1 MLQELNK
8 LTGGINTS
16 KESIRKPDEFAD
28 IVNMYYNGRGAL
40 ETRRGTRTFANQVG
54 SKPFTSLFFFQRDDT
69 GVRTLLGVAGTIMY
83 KYNEWT
89 NVWDTVKTGL
99 TEFEADGVT
108 RTKWSFCVYK
118 NIIYACDW
126 VNKYAS
132 YDGTT
137 YTEYAGTPKFRYLQY
152 MGDRVFGAGVDS
164 TPTTLYYTSAAA
176 ADANNPANLV
186 VVGWDEWGK
195 INAIKEL
202 GTFIC
207 VGKDYKIYSVNV
219 SAPSATAI
227 DSGSWI
233 RSHRSMQNVEG
244 SIILFNESG
253 LDTLKQTS
261 AVSGTQA
268 LGTKV
273 LSDKIQEYFSSVQ
286 PVSYKRNA
294 SLYAP
299 LLNNYYFSFDRNN
312 VGTTD
317 TTVVYSS
324 QYGAFTR
331 YEYPA
336 IFDYVTYIDSSGNYK
351 YLFAPSTG
359 GQVYEMEYGYDDSG
373 VPIEWNFDYRTKF
386 GTDDF
391 KTISWVQVRGRK
403 SRASN
408 PTLTINIDGYDVSS
422 CTISDNFI
430 NENSSPFPVGVSPI
444 WIYSLG
450 WWDIVGD
457 SIDTFEFSIRLPI
470 EQTGQEL
477 SIRIEW
483 NETPLVFSLEQMRVD
498 VNKEVI
504 SLFDNYG

>member
-1 MLQELNK
+1 
-8 LTGGINTS
+8 
-16 KESIRKPDEFAD
+16 
-28 IVNMYYNGRGAL
+28 
-40 ETRRGTRTFANQVG
+40 
-54 SKPFTSLFFFQRDDT
+54 
-69 GVRTLLGVAGTIMY
+69 
-83 KYNEWT
+83 
-89 NVWDTVKTGL
+89 
-99 TEFEADGVT
+99 
-108 RTKWSFCVYK
+108 
-118 NIIYACDW
+118 
-126 VNKYAS
+126 
-132 YDGTT
+132 
-137 YTEYAGTPKFRYLQY
+137 
-152 MGDRVFGAGVDS
+152 
-164 TPTTLYYTSAAA
+164 
-176 ADANNPANLV
+176 
-186 VVGWDEWGK
+186 
-195 INAIKEL
+195 
-202 GTFIC
+202 
-207 VGKDYKIYSVNV
+207 
-219 SAPSATAI
+219 
-227 DSGSWI
+227 
-233 RSHRSMQNVEG
+233 MQNVEW

-253 LDTLKQTS
+253 LDTLRQTS
-261 AVSGTQA
+261 AVSWTQA

-312 VGTTD
+312 QGSTD

-324 QYGAFTR
+324 NYGAFTR

-408 PTLTINIDGYDVSS
+408 PTLTINIDWYDVSS

-430 NENSSPFPVGVSPI
+430 NENSSPFLVWVSPI
-444 WIYSLG
+444 GIYSLG
-450 WWDIVGD
+450 GGDIVGN